1 MPSRTFIELVQEAYR
16 EAGIGGA
23 APTTVLNQVGRK
35 ADMVRFVQQ
44 AYERIQNMHEDWTFN
59 WITATFDLTED
70 VDTYARG
77 LRDVR
82 KEGSYCY
89 DNSVGITS
97 RQWLTFWEWERFR
110 HLVIPPAAGI
120 PTHFTVKP
128 DHVMQYF
135 PVPDRANLKVV
146 HEYHLYPQ
154 ALAADTDEP
163 RIPENYQDVIVW
175 RAVMLFC
182 DRVKDAQR
190 YDTAKGEYDEYID
203 AMERKCRPGIML
215 GGALA

>member
-82 KEGSYCY
+82 KEGPTATTTPWASP
-89 DNSVGITS
+89 VGN
-97 RQWLTFWEWERFR
+97 
-110 HLVIPPAAGI
+110 G
-120 PTHFTVKP
+120 
-128 DHVMQYF
+128 
-135 PVPDRANLKVV
+135 
-146 HEYHLYPQ
+146 
-154 ALAADTDEP
+154 
-163 RIPENYQDVIVW
+163 
-175 RAVMLFC
+175 
-182 DRVKDAQR
+182 
-190 YDTAKGEYDEYID
+190 
-203 AMERKCRPGIML
+203 
-215 GGALA
+215 